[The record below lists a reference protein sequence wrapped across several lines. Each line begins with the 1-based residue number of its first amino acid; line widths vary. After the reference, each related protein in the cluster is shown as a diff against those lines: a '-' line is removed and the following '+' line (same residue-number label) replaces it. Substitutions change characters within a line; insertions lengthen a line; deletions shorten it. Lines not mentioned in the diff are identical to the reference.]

1 MSGRFIVLEGPDGS
15 GTTTHSALLAETL
28 RARGEDVLLTAEP
41 TDSPIGTFIREQLKS
56 HTIESPSALQ
66 LLFCADRAWHIEK
79 VIKPALAAGKTVISD
94 RYVISTLVYGEALG
108 LDPDWLVRVNTPFLE
123 PDIMIIALP
132 PLHVC
137 LDRIMKRTQLDVFE
151 NSRFQKLVYDLYEK
165 AGVEDPSVHVVDTG
179 GEKEDVATFILDV
192 VNRRSN

>member
-28 RARGEDVLLTAEP
+28 RARGKDVLLTAEP
-41 TDSPIGTFIREQLKS
+41 TDSPIGTFIREQLKN

-137 LDRIMKRTQLDVFE
+137 LNRIMKRTQLDVFE

-165 AGVEDPSVHVVDTG
+165 AGAEDPSVHVIDTG
-179 GEKEDVATFILDV
+179 GEKEDVAREILKIV
-192 VNRRSN
+192 ERNAT

>member
-1 MSGRFIVLEGPDGS
+1 MNKGKFIVLEGPDGS

-28 RARGEDVLLTAEP
+28 RAQGEDVVLTAEP
-41 TDSPIGTFIREQLKS
+41 TASPIGKFIREQLQAK
-56 HTIESPSALQ
+56 TIESPSALQ

-94 RYVISTLVYGEALG
+94 RYVISTLIYGEALG

-123 PDIMIIALP
+123 PDTMIIALP

-137 LDRIMKRTQLDVFE
+137 LERIMKRKQLDVFE
-151 NSRFQKLVYDLYEK
+151 NTRFQKLVYDLYEK
-165 AGVEDPSVHVVDTG
+165 AGAEDDGTILIDTG
-179 GEKEDVATFILDV
+179 GEKDV
-192 VNRRSN
+192 VAAEILKAVS